1 VILPAGLEPRAF
13 LGADAISN
21 SELSTLSRCEQAWV
35 LGYTGEREKS
45 TPSKAMQL
53 GTEVHRLWGAWWMNG
68 GLTGTEDPTAAT
80 LMDRYRRYN
89 VGDRASGV
97 MRCLATEVPV
107 AARFSWGNW
116 FFGFADGLFQVEG
129 LGFEGVPDGL
139 YVGEAKTAAQLSAVT
154 YLVQSTQTP
163 LYVWAFRQMG
173 LPVLGSFVD
182 VLRTTGNEPQ
192 VETKA
197 DCYKRLRRANV
208 AAGIKET
215 KAETEDRIDA
225 ERLTLGEPPLAESF
239 DRRWLLEGPAGDL
252 DIIGAIGQA
261 RRASGVR
268 RQLLS
273 GEPPLRNVGPS
284 CSWCSHQ
291 AVCFGLDTE
300 ICDESDAPF

>member
-1 VILPAGLEPRAF
+1 MILPAGLEPRAF
-13 LGADAISN
+13 LGADAMSN

-45 TPSKAMQL
+45 AASKAMAL
-53 GTEVHRLWGAWWMNG
+53 GTEVHRLWGQWWMTGDHLESEDQTADVLMGRYVRHYNG
-68 GLTGTEDPTAAT
+68 H
-80 LMDRYRRYN
+80 RYFSQ
-89 VGDRASGV
+89 V
-97 MRCLATEVPV
+97 RCVATEVPV

-116 FFGFADGLFQVEG
+116 FFGFADGLFEVRDMY
-129 LGFEGVPDGL
+129 GVPDGL

-197 DCYKRLRRANV
+197 DCYKRLRRVNV

-225 ERLTLGEPPLAESF
+225 ERLQLGEPPLAESF
-239 DRRWLLEGPAGDL
+239 DRRFLLEGDGL
-252 DIIGAIGQA
+252 DIAGAIGQA

-268 RQLLS
+268 RQLLA
-273 GEPPLRNVGPS
+273 GEPPLKNIGPS
-284 CSWCSHQ
+284 CSWCFAQ
-291 AVCFGLDTE
+291 PTCFGLDVE
-300 ICDESDAPF
+300 ICDEPDAEQPF